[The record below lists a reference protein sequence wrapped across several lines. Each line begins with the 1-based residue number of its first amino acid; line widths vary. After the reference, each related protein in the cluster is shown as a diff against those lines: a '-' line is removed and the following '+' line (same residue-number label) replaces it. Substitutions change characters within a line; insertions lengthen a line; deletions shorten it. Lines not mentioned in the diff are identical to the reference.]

1 MVLLKTISF
10 AISLTLPLLGNSAC
24 PFLNLRGQHQKDS
37 DLGMAPH
44 PLPPEWRNLNENNMK
59 KSHNSY
65 YEALKTISLEDV
77 QADIRSML
85 HTSQDFWP
93 ADYGNYGP
101 FMIRLAW
108 HQVIYMFLNII
119 IFSPQL
125 SDMIFDSILL
135 KLYY

>member
-1 MVLLKTISF
+1 MALLKTISL

-24 PFLNLRGQHQKDS
+24 PFLNLRGQNQKDS
-37 DLGMAPH
+37 DLGMAMAPH
-44 PLPPEWRNLNENNMK
+44 PLPPEWWNLNENNMK

-65 YEALKTISLEDV
+65 YDALKTLSLEDV
-77 QADIRSML
+77 QADIRTML

-108 HQVIYMFLNII
+108 HQVRDYILFL
-119 IFSPQL
+119 F
-125 SDMIFDSILL
+125 ILL
-135 KLYY
+135 FFYLQFLT